1 MNSIERHTARP
12 VKRLMKNAGKRL
24 GIDSE
29 VNVRRDANLKKERRR
44 EKFFE
49 QWSKIRAEGAVKF
62 GLKVTTNFSVSI
74 FIAMAVMEFLKD
86 GIPETKRLLV
96 RVITTVIFGVILS
109 AMSWWMNEGK
119 YKNILIDKRIRAR
132 ETQWS

>member
-1 MNSIERHTARP
+1 
-12 VKRLMKNAGKRL
+12 MKNAGKRL

-29 VNVRRDANLKKERRR
+29 VNVRRNANLKKERRR